1 MGNPPSPH
9 SCFSVILLYMTV
21 TCSEMN
27 ENHCLLGMAGRSK
40 EMRAP
45 RHNQDLPNRIGAGN
59 QFGRATRYNSR
70 IELSTKLLEP
80 TKTFLTKLMRNKGSC
95 FLTL

>member
-1 MGNPPSPH
+1 
-9 SCFSVILLYMTV
+9 MTV

-45 RHNQDLPNRIGAGN
+45 RHNQDLPN
-59 QFGRATRYNSR
+59 
-70 IELSTKLLEP
+70 
-80 TKTFLTKLMRNKGSC
+80 
-95 FLTL
+95 